1 MLSEVDEVPFFKQL
15 VEFCRFMHSPTPLG
29 YLPLSEPLVAKGE
42 DSSNGVFK
50 PLSSQLPYP
59 LLNALR

>member
-1 MLSEVDEVPFFKQL
+1 MLSEVDEVPFLKQL
-15 VEFCRFMHSPTPLG
+15 VEFCRLMHSPKLLG

-50 PLSSQLPYP
+50 PPSSQLPYP
-59 LLNALR
+59 LGML